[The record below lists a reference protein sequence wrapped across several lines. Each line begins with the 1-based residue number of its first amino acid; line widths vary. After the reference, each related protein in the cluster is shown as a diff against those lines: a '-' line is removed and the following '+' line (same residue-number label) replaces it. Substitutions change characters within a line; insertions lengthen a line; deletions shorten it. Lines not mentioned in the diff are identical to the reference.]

1 MSRVVTTREG
11 TNKYLSVAAATGF
24 LTAAARVRVST
35 VVRWVVYV
43 AIPVVPTMVELAG
56 WNIWQRL
63 PYVGSFH
70 VIYWWAALVA
80 AVILYESFTRG
91 RQAVRWQEV
100 WVTRGRR
107 IAGTTDDIG
116 QLLIHRREDGRAPS
130 VDAIIADILRQI
142 VEVVSDIIGPSPSVE
157 IMSCVLLPRYEGTG
171 KSRTVAELEASIYN
185 EAAGRHKSRLK
196 PDDPGPAWEAFESGT
211 FSVVPDT
218 SAPKYAEQ
226 FASRRYKSVA
236 AFCVNIGQ
244 RRGKRLAVVTIDAT
258 ETNFFTEDLI
268 RSRGIEAAIFPYLKL
283 IGMALLAKER
293 GRLQ

>member
-1 MSRVVTTREG
+1 LSRVVTTREG

-24 LTAAARVRVST
+24 LTAAARIRVST
-35 VVRWVVYV
+35 VVRWMAYV

-63 PYVGSFH
+63 PYLGSFH

-116 QLLIHRREDGRAPS
+116 QLLIYRREDGRAPS

-142 VEVVSDIIGPSPSVE
+142 VDVVGDIIGPSPNVE
-157 IMSCVLLPRYEGTG
+157 IMSCLLLPRYEGTA
-171 KSRTVAELEASIYN
+171 KARTVAELEASIYN

-196 PDDPGPAWEAFESGT
+196 PGNPGPAWEAFESGT
-211 FSVVPDT
+211 FSVVADT
-218 SAPKYAEQ
+218 SAPRYAEQ
-226 FASRRYKSVA
+226 FAGRRYKSVV

-258 ETNFFTEDLI
+258 ETNFFTEDII
-268 RSRGIEAAIFPYLKL
+268 RGRGIEAAIFPYLKL